1 MMNLCICIF
10 LFLLFLTESLLK
22 GCARRGIATSAMC
35 AVVCVFQAAM
45 VQCGFDTS
53 VCFMDGLQAPEIV
66 AQGDFRRC
74 RYSLSE

>member
-1 MMNLCICIF
+1 
-10 LFLLFLTESLLK
+10 
-22 GCARRGIATSAMC
+22 
-35 AVVCVFQAAM
+35 M
-45 VQCGFDTS
+45 VQCGFDTY